1 MPVAPAIARTKGRR
15 RAGQGRDSIGE
26 FGAAKRTL
34 DAPEPSRRI
43 SRRSDG
49 SRPPLRAVEDAD
61 NEHDIASN
69 CLDDDVRQWAQDM
82 LARAVEL
89 SRPAAVGKCE

>member
-1 MPVAPAIARTKGRR
+1 MPVAPVMARTKGRR

-49 SRPPLRAVEDAD
+49 SWPPLRAVEDAY

-69 CLDDDVRQWAQDM
+69 CVDDNVRQWAQDM
-82 LARAVEL
+82 LAVPW
-89 SRPAAVGKCE
+89 SFPGRPRLGSVR